1 MRLLSILAAI
11 LVGLLGGAA
20 LTALVARDGI
30 VFDRRN
36 IGGWVIA
43 PRIGSELIDPYARA
57 RMLVSGELP
66 LANGEGFSLTAEQD
80 RDREPLDG
88 RCTYRLWGAM
98 PAARFWTLTLT
109 TLNGRPIITP
119 IQRTG
124 FTSGEIIRNGDGSF
138 AMEIGPSPLPGN
150 WLPSPD
156 NGRYMLTLRFYE
168 TPLSATATLL
178 EPRMLPELRRES
190 CPS

>member
-1 MRLLSILAAI
+1 MRLLTILAAI
-11 LVGLLGGAA
+11 LVGLIGGTA

-30 VFDRRN
+30 VFDRRT

-66 LANGEGFSLTAEQD
+66 LANGEGFGLTAE
-80 RDREPLDG
+80 RDHQGRALDG
-88 RCTYRLWGAM
+88 RCTYRLSGAM

-109 TLNGRPIITP
+109 TPDGRPIITP
-119 IQRTG
+119 IGRTG
-124 FTSGEIIRNGDGSF
+124 FTSGEIIRQGNGSF
-138 AMEIGPSPLPGN
+138 SVEIGPHPLAGN
-150 WLPSPD
+150 WLPSPES
-156 NGRYMLTLRFYE
+156 GAYILTLRFYE
-168 TPLSATATLL
+168 TPLSATATAL
-178 EPRMLPELRRES
+178 EPRMLPELQQEG